1 MRYPLGVTKARADA
15 RPRGNIEARGDSL
28 RIRVYAGPDP
38 VSGKPV
44 YLRESVRGT
53 DDAARRAAR
62 RALNRLIAEAEK
74 ARRPSSVI
82 SLGQVIDEWL
92 KVAEHEAS
100 TRETYLGY
108 IERTIKPA
116 LGSMSIAKLS
126 VRHLETLYAELR
138 RCRARCDG
146 KPFIEHKIKRQHDC
160 AEAKCRPHVCRPMAP
175 STVRQI
181 HSVISGALSAAVR
194 WDWLESNPARAAQ
207 RPKQKPPEPDPPSP
221 AEAARLVD
229 EAFRMDEDWG
239 TLVWL
244 VMTTGLRRGEVCI
257 LRWSRVDLDA
267 AEIEIRSSYR
277 LRKGVGMEKDT
288 KTHQMRRIALDTE
301 TVGLLRELK
310 DRWRKR
316 LDKLG
321 LELTDDMY
329 VFTGYQRAVPTVP
342 YSPHGV
348 SSRYKDMAKRLGID
362 THIHAL
368 RHYSATELLSAG
380 IDLRTVAGRLG
391 HGAGGA
397 TTLRVYAAWVAA
409 SDRKAAEI
417 LGSRMP
423 KRRAGLSS
431 RDGKGVRHSP
441 VPNPSQRGRQP
452 VTPVTPL

>member
-1 MRYPLGVTKARADA
+1 
-15 RPRGNIEARGDSL
+15 
-28 RIRVYAGPDP
+28 VY
-38 VSGKPV
+38 
-44 YLRESVRGT
+44 GT
-53 DDAARRAAR
+53 DDAARRTAR
-62 RALNRLIAEAEK
+62 RTLNRLVAAAEK
-74 ARRPSSVI
+74 ARRPSSAV
-82 SLGQVIDEWL
+82 SLSQVIDEWL
-92 KVAEHEAS
+92 RVVEHEDS

-108 IERTIKPA
+108 IERTINPS
-116 LGSMSIAKLS
+116 LGPMSIAKLS

-138 RCRARCDG
+138 RCRARCDR
-146 KPFIEHKIKRQHDC
+146 KPFIEHKADGEHDC
-160 AEAKCRPHVCRPMAP
+160 VKVKCKPHVCKPMAA

-181 HSVISGALSAAVR
+181 HAIISGALSAAVR
-194 WDWLESNPARAAQ
+194 WDWLESNPARMAQ

-221 AEAARLVD
+221 TEAARLVD

-257 LRWSRVDLDA
+257 LRWSRVDLDVG
-267 AEIEIRSSYR
+267 EIEIRSSYR
-277 LRKGVGMEKDT
+277 LRKGVGTEKDT

-301 TVGLLRELK
+301 TVVLLRELK
-310 DRWRKR
+310 DRWRAR
-316 LDKLG
+316 LVDLG

-329 VFTGYQRAVPTVP
+329 VFTGYRQTVPTVP

-348 SSRYKDMAKRLGID
+348 SSRYKDMADRLGID

-391 HGAGGA
+391 HGGGGA

-423 KRRAGLSS
+423 KRRSAGGSNTLV
-431 RDGKGVRHSP
+431 D
-441 VPNPSQRGRQP
+441 
-452 VTPVTPL
+452 

>member
-1 MRYPLGVTKARADA
+1 MSAA
-15 RPRGNIEARGDSL
+15 RPRRGSERPQGNIEARGDSL
-28 RIRVYAGPDP
+28 RIRVYAGIDP
-38 VSGKPV
+38 VTGKPV
-44 YLRESVRGT
+44 YLRETVRGT
-53 DDAARRAAR
+53 DDAARRTAKR
-62 RALNRLIAEAEK
+62 TLNRLVAQAEK

-82 SLGQVIDEWL
+82 SLGHVIDEWL
-92 KVAEHEAS
+92 GVAEHEDS

-138 RCRARCDG
+138 HCRVRCDR
-146 KPFIEHKIKRQHDC
+146 KPFVEHKAKGDHDC
-160 AEAKCRPHVCRPMAP
+160 VKAKCTPHVCKPMAA

-181 HSVISGALSAAVR
+181 HSIISGALSAAVR
-194 WDWLESNPARAAQ
+194 WDWLDSNPARLAQ

-221 AEAARLVD
+221 ADAARLVD

-239 TLVWL
+239 ALVWL

-257 LRWSRVDLDA
+257 LRWSRVNLDIG
-267 AEIEIRSSYR
+267 EIEIRSSYR
-277 LRKGVGMEKDT
+277 LRKGVGTEKDT

-310 DRWRKR
+310 DRWRAR
-316 LDKLG
+316 LDNLG

-329 VFTGYQRAVPTVP
+329 AFTGYRQTVPTVP
-342 YSPHGV
+342 YSPHGL
-348 SSRYKDMAKRLGID
+348 SSRYKDMADRLGID

-368 RHYSATELLSAG
+368 RHYSATELFSAG

-391 HGAGGA
+391 HGGGGA

-417 LGSRMP
+417 LGCRMP
-423 KRRAGLSS
+423 RRSS
-431 RDGKGVRHSP
+431 QGT
-441 VPNPSQRGRQP
+441 N
-452 VTPVTPL
+452 

>member
-1 MRYPLGVTKARADA
+1 MTAARA
-15 RPRGNIEARGDSL
+15 RRGSERIQGNIEARGDSL
-28 RIRVYAGPDP
+28 RVRAGPDP
-38 VSGKPV
+38 VTGRPA
-44 YLRESVRGT
+44 YLRETVCGT
-53 DDAARRAAR
+53 DDAARRTAR
-62 RALNRLIAEAEK
+62 RTLNRLVAEAEK
-74 ARRPSSVI
+74 ARRPSSVVP
-82 SLGQVIDEWL
+82 LGQVIDEWL
-92 KVAEHEAS
+92 RVVEHEDS

-138 RCRARCDG
+138 RCRIRCDRQ
-146 KPFIEHKIKRQHDC
+146 PFVEHKAAGGHDC
-160 AEAKCRPHVCRPMAP
+160 VAVKCKPHVCKPMAA

-181 HSVISGALSAAVR
+181 HAIISGALSAAVR
-194 WDWLESNPARAAQ
+194 WDWLESNPARMAQ

-257 LRWSRVDLDA
+257 LRWTRVDLDVGQ
-267 AEIEIRSSYR
+267 IEIRSSYR
-277 LRKGVGMEKDT
+277 LRKGIGTEKDT

-301 TVGLLRELK
+301 TVVLLRELK
-310 DRWRKR
+310 QRWRAR
-316 LDKLG
+316 LAKLE

-329 VFTGYQRAVPTVP
+329 VFTGYRQAVPTVP

-348 SSRYKDMAKRLGID
+348 SSRYKDMADRLGID

-391 HGAGGA
+391 HGGGGA

-423 KRRAGLSS
+423 RHSGSAPLLAPKRR
-431 RDGKGVRHSP
+431 
-441 VPNPSQRGRQP
+441 
-452 VTPVTPL
+452 